1 MVEMMRRG
9 EIWTANLNPNK
20 GSEIGKVRPVL
31 ILQDDGMIASGL
43 ATILVTPLT
52 SQFRPI
58 FAPLRVKITARNR
71 LTQDCFVMIE
81 HIRALDR
88 SRFGEGP
95 LATLTA
101 EEMATVE
108 KSLRG
113 VMGML

>member
-1 MVEMMRRG
+1 MVGMMRRG

-20 GSEIGKVRPVL
+20 GGEIGKVRPVM

-43 ATILVTPLT
+43 ATILVARLT

-58 FAPLRVKITARNR
+58 FAPLRVRVSARNR

-101 EEMATVE
+101 EEMAAVE
-108 KSLRG
+108 KSLLG
-113 VMGML
+113 VMGLL

>member
-1 MVEMMRRG
+1 MMRRG

-43 ATILVTPLT
+43 ATILVAPLT

-58 FAPLRVKITARNR
+58 FAPLRVKIAARNR
-71 LTQDCFVMIE
+71 LTQDCFVIIE

-95 LATLTA
+95 LTSLTA

>member
-20 GSEIGKVRPVL
+20 GGEIGKVRPVM

-43 ATILVTPLT
+43 ATILVAPLT

-58 FAPLRVKITARNR
+58 FAPLRVRVSARNR

-101 EEMATVE
+101 EEMAAVE
-108 KSLRG
+108 KSLLA

>member
-1 MVEMMRRG
+1 MVEIIRRG

-31 ILQDDGMIASGL
+31 ILQDDSMIASGL
-43 ATILVTPLT
+43 ATILIAPLT
-52 SQFRPI
+52 GQFRPI
-58 FAPLRVKITARNR
+58 FAPLRIKVAARNH
-71 LTQDCFVMIE
+71 LIQDCFVMIE

-95 LATLTA
+95 IAVLTKA
-101 EEMATVE
+101 EMTAVE
-108 KSLRG
+108 RSFLG

>member
-1 MVEMMRRG
+1 
-9 EIWTANLNPNK
+9 
-20 GSEIGKVRPVL
+20 
-31 ILQDDGMIASGL
+31 
-43 ATILVTPLT
+43 
-52 SQFRPI
+52 
-58 FAPLRVKITARNR
+58 
-71 LTQDCFVMIE
+71 MIE

-101 EEMATVE
+101 EEMATVD